1 MPLPFADFSSSSDG
15 SNACRFSK
23 LSIRNYKRK
32 STCRKRLIIIFQTSR
47 MGRNLCLWYF
57 AGDTIERRVVE
68 SLMRLDFGADRC
80 RMIVS
85 LELGL
90 AMLHL
95 EKFLSPE
102 QYMGTSNQGR
112 IGQQKKRDKLSLL
125 YAVPKIQS
133 ASKPN
138 CPYGC

>member
-1 MPLPFADFSSSSDG
+1 M
-15 SNACRFSK
+15 
-23 LSIRNYKRK
+23 
-32 STCRKRLIIIFQTSR
+32 
-47 MGRNLCLWYF
+47 
-57 AGDTIERRVVE
+57 VE
-68 SLMRLDFGADRC
+68 SLKRLDFVADRC

-95 EKFLSPE
+95 ENFLSPE

-112 IGQQKKRDKLSLL
+112 ISQQKKRDKLSLL